1 MPFLPGAL
9 RGRKLKGNIPVVF
22 IDPGLCLLLFTQ
34 IYRQTESTMNKI
46 KMPTRLPVLFF
57 SFGLRVIPSDY
68 LFDEDPVFVG
78 QIQIVA
84 AYMHHRVS

>member
-22 IDPGLCLLLFTQ
+22 IDPVESYRY
-34 IYRQTESTMNKI
+34 IY
-46 KMPTRLPVLFF
+46 LPAGGNGGVGGRFCFF
-57 SFGLRVIPSDY
+57 SVGLKIIQSDY
-68 LFDEDPVFVG
+68 LFDKDPVFVR